1 MAAAGPT
8 RQSIENRTMNWL
20 GKVFV
25 VVILLMSM
33 LFMLLAM
40 MVYATHKNWREV
52 IEGPNGLDNRLKA
65 ARTENEQ
72 LKAQFLHR
80 EEELKAETEAQ
91 SRQVRKLEAER
102 AGLVQQNSAIQ
113 AELDI
118 KRQDERQH
126 IAMVNATQD
135 INTRLAKEVEGLRA
149 QIRTEE
155 QARDDSFKKTLEA
168 TEKLHQEAGKY
179 ETAEERSKDLMKQ
192 VAGMRTVMDSRG
204 IDPNTDPSG
213 VVPTVDGL
221 VSQVRRSGGAQFV
234 EVTIGADDGLKPG
247 NKLEVYRG
255 AKYLGRLD
263 VVSTSPDKSVGKVDR
278 RYLQGQIQEG
288 DRVATRFK
296 L

>member
-1 MAAAGPT
+1 
-8 RQSIENRTMNWL
+8 MNWL

-33 LFMLLAM
+33 MFMLLAL
-40 MVYATHKNWREV
+40 MVYATHKNWRAV

-65 ARTENEQ
+65 AQTENEA
-72 LKAQFLHR
+72 LKSQFMKR

-102 AGLVQQNSAIQ
+102 VGLVQQNTAIQ

-126 IAMVNATQD
+126 IAMVNATQE
-135 INTRLAKEVEGLRA
+135 INTRLANEVAGLRQ

-155 QARDDSFKKTLEA
+155 QARDASFKTTLEA
-168 TEKLHQEAGKY
+168 TEKLHQESGKY
-179 ETAEERSKDLMKQ
+179 EAAREMSEQLAKQ
-192 VAGMRTVMDSRG
+192 VAARGMVMESKG

-255 AKYLGRLD
+255 AKYLGRVD